1 MKKILTMAVFAFVVA
16 MVATTSVSA
25 NTTIHFYEATVPHG
39 QTGYL
44 QYETASYNFVYSMNK
59 LTSTAGRAAIHSYY
73 QTKYNGSAVTVG
85 GELVLDGAGYLGIS
99 LWKPTGVSSNPS
111 GYSITNRKNCSG
123 SNVTSNYCAIQG
135 SQYRL
140 KLDNEN
146 LLYHYKIKGQ
156 FIFTD

>member
-85 GELVLDGAGYLGIS
+85 GELVLDGAGYLG
-99 LWKPTGVSSNPS
+99 
-111 GYSITNRKNCSG
+111 
-123 SNVTSNYCAIQG
+123 TSDW
-135 SQYRL
+135 RF
-140 KLDNEN
+140 
-146 LLYHYKIKGQ
+146 IKS
-156 FIFTD
+156 